1 MLGYIQ
7 NGVATVSGPGINHLE
22 SKVLNEIISN
32 LSFPYQEIENE
43 QACKLFQ

>member
-1 MLGYIQ
+1 MR

-22 SKVLNEIISN
+22 SKVLTEVTSH

-43 QACKLFQ
+43 QACKLLY